1 MEKCIRPLKLRE
13 QQQQSFRRGAA
24 AAVVA
29 ELEKR
34 TSNFVQTLTTTTENV
49 EHHVCY
55 HKNTHPFYMNKEN
68 LNLCNVTRM
77 YCMHFSLCARKIS
90 LGFLGVS

>member
-34 TSNFVQTLTTTTENV
+34 TSNFVQTLTSTTENV
-49 EHHVCY
+49 ELRVIT
-55 HKNTHPFYMNKEN
+55 KNTHIF
-68 LNLCNVTRM
+68 
-77 YCMHFSLCARKIS
+77 
-90 LGFLGVS
+90 FLYGQLKFDFM

>member
-13 QQQQSFRRGAA
+13 QLLFGNST
-24 AAVVA
+24 AVVA

-49 EHHVCY
+49 EYHVLCY
-55 HKNTHPFYMNKEN
+55 H
-68 LNLCNVTRM
+68 
-77 YCMHFSLCARKIS
+77 
-90 LGFLGVS
+90 

>member
-13 QQQQSFRRGAA
+13 QQQQSFRRGA

-49 EHHVCY
+49 EHHVLCY
-55 HKNTHPFYMNKEN
+55 H
-68 LNLCNVTRM
+68 
-77 YCMHFSLCARKIS
+77 
-90 LGFLGVS
+90 

>member
-24 AAVVA
+24 SAVVA

-49 EHHVCY
+49 EHHVLCY
-55 HKNTHPFYMNKEN
+55 H
-68 LNLCNVTRM
+68 
-77 YCMHFSLCARKIS
+77 
-90 LGFLGVS
+90 